1 MLLAL
6 DTATAVGSI
15 ALLDEQRVVAARY
28 FDIGLMHSRGI
39 FVALDQ
45 MLQDAACA
53 MDQIDAVGVSS
64 GPGSYTGLRI
74 GLGAAKGFCL
84 TADRSLV
91 AVSTLETLAA
101 RLPYARHPVCALLDA
116 RNERVYTALYDTTA
130 GYPTELSPP
139 KAGNLAELLE
149 ERAEEATIFTG
160 DGAWVHRR
168 RLAELP
174 CAQQA
179 PFTHARP
186 DAVALGGLALRKLAR
201 GEQVDIATYEPEYL
215 RQPRYERS
223 KKKAH

>member
-6 DTATAVGSI
+6 DTATAVGSA
-15 ALLDEQRVVAARY
+15 ALLEMERVVAACY
-28 FDIGLMHSRGI
+28 FDIGLMHSRRI
-39 FVALDQ
+39 FVAIDQ
-45 MLQDAACA
+45 MIQDAACD
-53 MDQIDAVGVSS
+53 MDQIDVVGVSI

-84 TADRSLV
+84 TGKRSLI

-139 KAGNLAELLE
+139 RAGNLAEVLE
-149 ERAEEATIFTG
+149 ERAGQATIFTG
-160 DGAWVHRR
+160 DGAWVYRSH
-168 RLAELP
+168 LEELP
-174 CAQQA
+174 YAKQA

-186 DAVALGGLALRKLAR
+186 DAVALGGLAWRKLAR
-201 GEQVDIATYEPEYL
+201 GEQADIAACEPEYL
-215 RQPRYERS
+215 RQPSYERS
-223 KKKAH
+223 K